1 MSQSL
6 PEEGPVP
13 QGPQSMGMDPRRLA
27 VPSHAVWPWAN
38 CLTAPEPWGL
48 HVSNEAPTTRLHGWL
63 SQMAENWRGAFPRT
77 QWSFYKPQPWCLLM
91 WRIQDAAKQRGNTSH
106 LKASVG
112 VGWEWVPVREQGSS
126 PHTASLSL
134 KEACL
139 CSGLG
144 PHPDSPRGRASNR
157 RGDRSSWESPGP
169 ERPGQGP
176 AKAPAALP

>member
-1 MSQSL
+1 MALGQL
-6 PEEGPVP
+6 PN
-13 QGPQSMGMDPRRLA
+13 S
-27 VPSHAVWPWAN
+27 
-38 CLTAPEPWGL
+38 PEPWGL

-77 QWSFYKPQPWCLLM
+77 QWSFYKPQPWCLQM
-91 WRIQDAAKQRGNTSH
+91 WRIQDAAKQRRNTSH

-176 AKAPAALP
+176 AKAPAALL